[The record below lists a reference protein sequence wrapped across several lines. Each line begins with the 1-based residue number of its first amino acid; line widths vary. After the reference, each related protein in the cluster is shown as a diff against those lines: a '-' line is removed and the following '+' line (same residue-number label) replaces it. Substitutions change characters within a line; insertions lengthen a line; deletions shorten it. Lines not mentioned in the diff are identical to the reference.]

1 MKNLKELIANSPF
14 KKQGHTTNVNLVNAL
29 KEIKFYNEIIIN
41 DEITAVADEIN
52 SNTFKLFVASFQRE
66 SNNWSIAMQQK
77 FIENIIMGCKTEITL
92 YTTINKNTNEGC
104 LILDGQHR
112 VLSILNFINGD
123 IKPFGYSYKTLLEND
138 VIHPRRLG
146 TITLNILK
154 FDNHNDAIKF
164 YISINENITHNAEDI
179 DKAKKYII

>member
-41 DEITAVADEIN
+41 DEITAAADEIN

-77 FIENIIMGCKTEITL
+77 FIENIIMGSEPLPSLKTEGSKNGFNRCFFG
-92 YTTINKNTNEGC
+92 YPKNTSSSS
-104 LILDGQHR
+104 H
-112 VLSILNFINGD
+112 
-123 IKPFGYSYKTLLEND
+123 
-138 VIHPRRLG
+138 
-146 TITLNILK
+146 
-154 FDNHNDAIKF
+154 
-164 YISINENITHNAEDI
+164 
-179 DKAKKYII
+179 